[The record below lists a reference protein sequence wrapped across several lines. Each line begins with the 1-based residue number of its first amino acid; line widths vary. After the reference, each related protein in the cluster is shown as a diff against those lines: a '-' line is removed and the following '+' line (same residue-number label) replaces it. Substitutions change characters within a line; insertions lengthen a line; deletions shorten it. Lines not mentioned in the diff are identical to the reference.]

1 MAFDFPATPALGQ
14 VFGNYIWDGEKWKLQ
29 GGQAIGAVRYDMPQI
44 LSAGQQTQARHN
56 IAAPGLDALAY
67 SGLQI
72 NGNCCVSQERTPGTA
87 VIATGYIC
95 DGWQQYIGG
104 PVVSSL
110 LYGAGNSEYIIETS
124 VTTAKPSLAAS
135 DLVLIHQNI
144 EGYRTARL
152 AWGGANAQ
160 PLTIGFWSS
169 HNRPGV
175 YCVSAR
181 NNAVTRS
188 YVATYTQAV
197 ADVFQYNVV
206 TIPGDTTGTW
216 EAGINCSI
224 SITFC
229 MAAGTTFQAASAN
242 TWSAGNFVA
251 VAAQVNGVATTSD
264 KHRIFR
270 VVVLPGI
277 EAPTAAQSP
286 LIMRPY
292 GEELLTCQRYWRKTS
307 DLSGIAFSTT
317 SLRMFTRHAPVMRAA
332 PTGLTPGSTAVTI
345 MDVYATNPAQSS
357 LSMGVNVSNT
367 DMSIWDFANFTGLT
381 VGRLYYLSTNTP
393 ITLDARL

>member
-29 GGQAIGAVRYDMPQI
+29 GGQAIGAVRYDTPQI
-44 LSAGQQTQARHN
+44 LSAGQQAQARSN
-56 IAAPGLDALAY
+56 IAVPDLSALAY
-67 SGLQI
+67 SGMQI
-72 NGNCCVSQERTPGTA
+72 NGTCNVSQERAPGTA

-181 NNAVTRS
+181 NNSVTRS

-270 VVVLPGI
+270 VVVLPGTQ
-277 EAPTAAQSP
+277 APTAAQSP
-286 LIMRPY
+286 NIMRPY
-292 GEELLTCQRYWRKTS
+292 DQELLTCKRYWQKPVVS
-307 DLSGIAFSTT
+307 SEGYYLISPSNSASGVRYDRLDVLGIE
-317 SLRMFTRHAPVMRAA
+317 MRAA
-332 PTGLTPGSTAVTI
+332 PT
-345 MDVYATNPAQSS
+345 
-357 LSMGVNVSNT
+357 
-367 DMSIWDFANFTGLT
+367 MSFANTFYTSGSGLT
-381 VGRLYYLSTNTP
+381 VNGTNTKRFAAYF
-393 ITLDARL
+393 TTTATGLCYCTSDVMLDARL